1 MRLVLATSNPHKLE
15 EFQNLLPPTY
25 QLLSLSAIHFTHDIE
40 ETETTFEGNALLKAN
55 TIWRYLQQHPHYN
68 VHAVIADDSGL
79 EVEALH
85 GAPGVY
91 SARYAG
97 EPKNDAANN
106 LKLLQALTNVHHREA
121 QFRTVLALVTPIQT
135 NCVSGIVKGSMA
147 HQAAGKNGFGYDPLF
162 IPDGYHLT
170 FAQLT
175 PSEKNKCSH
184 RALAVKAL
192 LELLAPPTL

>member
-15 EFQNLLPPTY
+15 EIQHLLPPRY
-25 QLLSLSAIHFTHDIE
+25 QLLSLSAINFTHDIE

-55 TIWRYLQQHPHYN
+55 TIWNYLQQHPNYA
-68 VHAVIADDSGL
+68 VDAVIADDSGL
-79 EVEALH
+79 EVEALN

-106 LKLLQALTNVHHREA
+106 LKLLQALTNIHHREA
-121 QFRTVLALVTPIQT
+121 QFRTVLAIVTSTQS
-135 NCVSGIVKGSMA
+135 NCVSGILKGSIA
-147 HQAAGKNGFGYDPLF
+147 YQAVGKNGFGYDPLF
-162 IPDGYHLT
+162 IPQGYHVT

-175 PSEKNKCSH
+175 ASEKNKCSH
-184 RALAVKAL
+184 RALAVKSL
-192 LELLAPPTL
+192 LELLAHYTL